1 MEPPIEST
9 DTLERRE
16 ESARHVLHAFRERRR
31 RRRGE
36 DTYFGSAECFVDPG
50 EHAPDSPDR
59 ERRRSEVMADAQAA
73 GMSHDL
79 AELMYDV
86 AIEEG
91 LDPGLGFELVRSGLS
106 VCPPPD
112 GMSNASAAPA
122 TDKYLPPWM
131 FPASPPDHM
140 MRERTLHLSFRR
152 LRSLLEQ
159 SHDVEEAFRRFAND
173 PEVGHCG
180 Y

>member
-1 MEPPIEST
+1 MPVEPPIEST

-106 VCPPPD
+106 VCPPAD
-112 GMSNASAAPA
+112 GMSNASNAPA
-122 TDKYLPPWM
+122 TDK
-131 FPASPPDHM
+131 
-140 MRERTLHLSFRR
+140 
-152 LRSLLEQ
+152 
-159 SHDVEEAFRRFAND
+159 
-173 PEVGHCG
+173 
-180 Y
+180 

>member
-1 MEPPIEST
+1 MEPPT
-9 DTLERRE
+9 NLDDTLERRE

-31 RRRGE
+31 RRRGD
-36 DTYFGSAECFVDPG
+36 DTYFGTADCFIDPG
-50 EHAPDSPDR
+50 ESQEHPDR
-59 ERRRSEVMADAQAA
+59 ERRRSEVMSDSEAA
-73 GMSHDL
+73 GIPHEL

-86 AIEEG
+86 AAEEG
-91 LDPGLGFELVRSGLS
+91 LDPGLAFELVRSGLA

-112 GMSNASAAPA
+112 GISNESAAPA

-140 MRERTLHLSFRR
+140 MRERTLHLSFRL
-152 LRSLLEQ
+152 LRSLLE
-159 SHDVEEAFRRFAND
+159 STHDVDEAFRQFAND
-173 PEVGHCG
+173 PGVGHCG